1 MYIIFSY
8 TPTPLPHTCTQGL
21 ELSGD
26 SVSSEGG
33 GRGELEVSAEVIL
46 TGSEL
51 VLTNPTSSVTG
62 RALMGLLTV
71 QSAAGVSGGGG
82 LFIAM

>member
-1 MYIIFSY
+1 M
-8 TPTPLPHTCTQGL
+8 
-21 ELSGD
+21 
-26 SVSSEGG
+26 SSEGG

-82 LFIAM
+82 YSLLCKLYTGNTTCKFES

>member
-1 MYIIFSY
+1 M
-8 TPTPLPHTCTQGL
+8 
-21 ELSGD
+21 
-26 SVSSEGG
+26 SSEGG

-82 LFIAM
+82 GYSLLCKLYTGNTTCKFES